1 MIGGMFDVQ
10 EKDFFSEKDGMPRR
24 WKGERGL
31 YAVGFTRRGLF
42 GAAMDARKIA
52 EDIHQFNCFS

>member
-10 EKDFFSEKDGMPRR
+10 EKDFFSEKDGIPRR